1 MLQSIDKKNKV
12 IIYII
17 FFLLI
22 STVTNKNILHDKNY
36 NTKKIDVNVSGLS
49 NDHNLEITNRI
60 NEMSLNN
67 VFFIDIEPILNLLL
81 SYNLIEQYSIKK
93 IYPNSIN
100 IFILP
105 TKFIAKIKNKNGV
118 FMIGNNGK
126 LIKTQ
131 EVDKNLPLLYGKFD
145 SKYFLEFYN
154 SIIQSEFKY
163 NEIES
168 ILYFPSRRWDLKLKD
183 ETLIKLPSN
192 NLTKSLK
199 LAYLIKKKNNKNIR
213 VIDLRIKNR
222 IVIK

>member
-131 EVDKNLPLLYGKFD
+131 KIDKDLPLLYGKFD

-154 SIIQSEFKY
+154 FIIQSEFKY
-163 NEIES
+163 NEI
-168 ILYFPSRRWDLKLKD
+168 
-183 ETLIKLPSN
+183 
-192 NLTKSLK
+192 
-199 LAYLIKKKNNKNIR
+199 
-213 VIDLRIKNR
+213 
-222 IVIK
+222 